1 MARSRSW
8 AGTRARVLGA
18 VPVLAAF
25 GAGWA
30 AAQGVDTTPPSPLPL
45 RARLWV
51 RPAASLVVPGSG
63 QLLAGQDRGALYL
76 ASELFFLSQFVRLN
90 QVAHQQADRLR
101 DLAFDVA
108 RRSYAPSPAVRDT
121 AFEYFEQMGEFSSSG
136 AFNRGTGP
144 SFVPEGDPATYNGAM
159 WLLARRTFWDDP
171 NVPPP
176 PGSPQYLRALQF
188 YFTRAVGP
196 NFLWSWRD
204 AALEQQ
210 EYRRAI
216 RRSDDAFRQAQNQVG
231 LLLANHLV
239 SAIDALISNR
249 LSAAAGR
256 PAQLSTTLGPRHALL
271 HVRFAF

>member
-1 MARSRSW
+1 
-8 AGTRARVLGA
+8 
-18 VPVLAAF
+18 
-25 GAGWA
+25 
-30 AAQGVDTTPPSPLPL
+30 
-45 RARLWV
+45 
-51 RPAASLVVPGSG
+51 
-63 QLLAGQDRGALYL
+63 
-76 ASELFFLSQFVRLN
+76 
-90 QVAHQQADRLR
+90 
-101 DLAFDVA
+101 
-108 RRSYAPSPAVRDT
+108 
-121 AFEYFEQMGEFSSSG
+121 
-136 AFNRGTGP
+136 
-144 SFVPEGDPATYNGAM
+144 
-159 WLLARRTFWDDP
+159 
-171 NVPPP
+171 VPPP